1 MSALIAV
8 CLWAISAN
16 VIAVI
21 PWAQPYRLHWNLARL
36 LVLALP
42 LVIWLVGSQ
51 HGVWWQLA
59 ALGVAVFQLRLML
72 NHMFREAL
80 EKWRAR

>member
-1 MSALIAV
+1 MSSFIAV

-21 PWAQPYRLHWNLARL
+21 PWGQPYRLHWNLARL

-42 LVIWLVGSQ
+42 VVIWLVGAQ
-51 HGVWWQLA
+51 HGVYWQLA
-59 ALGVAVFQLRLML
+59 ALVLAVFQLRLML
-72 NHMFREAL
+72 RHMYRQAM
-80 EKWRAR
+80 EKWRGR

>member
-1 MSALIAV
+1 MSALIAAS
-8 CLWAISAN
+8 LWAISAN
-16 VIAVI
+16 IIAVI
-21 PWAQPYRLHWNLARL
+21 PWAQPYRLHWNLARV

-59 ALGVAVFQLRLML
+59 ALAVAIFQLRLML
-72 NHMFREAL
+72 RHMYNQAM
-80 EKWRAR
+80 EKWRRR